1 MTDWLFKKFFELQLV
16 WILFKILISGEN
28 IRLIIANNGLISNF
42 NMWSGCCLNKTY
54 SRNNSKINEF

>member
-28 IRLIIANNGLISNF
+28 IRLIIANNGLI
-42 NMWSGCCLNKTY
+42 
-54 SRNNSKINEF
+54 